1 MKTYTAKPADIQK
14 KWILIDAEGVFE
26 LELKN

>member
-14 KWILIDAEGVFE
+14 KWILIDAEGVV
-26 LELKN
+26 LGRLA